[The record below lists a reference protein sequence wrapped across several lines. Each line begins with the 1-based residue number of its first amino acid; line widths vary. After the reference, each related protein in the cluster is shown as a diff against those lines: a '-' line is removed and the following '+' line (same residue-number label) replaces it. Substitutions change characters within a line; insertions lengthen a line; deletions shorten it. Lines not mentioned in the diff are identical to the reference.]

1 MTMSDHDIQ
10 LIALGI
16 ATGMD
21 LMMLVQVVFAIL
33 DDRRDRKVARAAEAK
48 LKTAR
53 DKAAA

>member
-1 MTMSDHDIQ
+1 MTNHDIQ
-10 LIALGI
+10 LVALGI

-21 LMMLVQVVFAIL
+21 LMLLVQLCFGIL
-33 DDRRDRKVARAAEAK
+33 DGRRDRKVLRAAEAK